1 MTDWGLRSELEDF
14 VADRVKKEARALA
27 VSLQQAMNKNP
38 QSPEEQTKAKEE
50 MEIIRRQLDANSR
63 YLEQLKTSPLTTLY
77 RGTDGREVKSVI
89 KKIIR
94 HDVKEGVREY
104 FEQEENKM
112 AGIPEVVKQYVRK
125 ISRRNRHLLI
135 GAALFAALSAA
146 GAAVYIAYKTK
157 TAEIVNASN
166 ISSQFESY
174 KQSNDSKI
182 KLLEEKLSSNLEN
195 KISELESRVEEKSVQ
210 RENSLRKGLEVQ
222 IAGAHTDITALKG
235 DIISAKDINASLQKE
250 QVSLREYF
258 NEIKNQIGAAE
269 KEYSQM
275 VKKEELSREL
285 IPLTK
290 QLDEL
295 KIRLDS
301 YEEILNKTNADA
313 KNSEELYK
321 NIRAEFNKLKKDVG
335 DATTRMDNFMLRYDS
350 GRGE

>member
-38 QSPEEQTKAKEE
+38 QSPEEQAKAKEE

-135 GAALFAALSAA
+135 GAALFAALS
-146 GAAVYIAYKTK
+146 
-157 TAEIVNASN
+157 
-166 ISSQFESY
+166 
-174 KQSNDSKI
+174 
-182 KLLEEKLSSNLEN
+182 
-195 KISELESRVEEKSVQ
+195 
-210 RENSLRKGLEVQ
+210 
-222 IAGAHTDITALKG
+222 
-235 DIISAKDINASLQKE
+235 
-250 QVSLREYF
+250 
-258 NEIKNQIGAAE
+258 
-269 KEYSQM
+269 
-275 VKKEELSREL
+275 
-285 IPLTK
+285 
-290 QLDEL
+290 
-295 KIRLDS
+295 
-301 YEEILNKTNADA
+301 
-313 KNSEELYK
+313 
-321 NIRAEFNKLKKDVG
+321 
-335 DATTRMDNFMLRYDS
+335 
-350 GRGE
+350 